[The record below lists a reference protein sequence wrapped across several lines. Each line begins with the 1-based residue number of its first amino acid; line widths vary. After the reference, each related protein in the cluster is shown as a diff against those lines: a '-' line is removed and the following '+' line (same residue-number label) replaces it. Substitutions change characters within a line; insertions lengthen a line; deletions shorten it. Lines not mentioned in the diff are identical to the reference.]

1 MADIDANTKKA
12 AQLGASMGMHL
23 SADFPPVPTGSD
35 AKSQQIANELNA
47 FLNAARKE
55 IHTYNQS
62 VDAMRAAPAPYPKQS
77 TPPTSPVPTPSTA
90 AQREGHTPY
99 DDICPPQPSA
109 APGRWMTLAE
119 ISRESGL
126 RQDLVSRF
134 VPGMDTPSGSSTAP
148 DTSP

>member
-62 VDAMRAAPAPYPKQS
+62 VDAMRAGASAVPEAIDATDQS
-77 TPPTSPVPTPSTA
+77 GADTVNRSA
-90 AQREGHTPY
+90 EGGTY
-99 DDICPPQPSA
+99 TI
-109 APGRWMTLAE
+109 
-119 ISRESGL
+119 
-126 RQDLVSRF
+126 
-134 VPGMDTPSGSSTAP
+134 
-148 DTSP
+148 